1 MTHLGLILLAVCAN
15 VVLNLSL
22 RQTSRGMDV
31 SSLGAGAFSL
41 LLSPWMWLSLA
52 SGFVLI
58 AAFMGAIRHYSLSIT
73 YVAVTAT
80 AMVALTVI
88 GLLWHGEQASL
99 GRFLGLGLI
108 LVGLVLTIR
117 AV

>member
-58 AAFMGAIRHYSLSIT
+58 AAFMGAIRYYSLSIT
-73 YVAVTAT
+73 YVAVTAS
-80 AMVALTVI
+80 AMVVLTLA
-88 GLLWHGEQASL
+88 GMLLHDEHVSL
-99 GRFLGLGLI
+99 GRFLGLALI
-108 LVGLVLTIR
+108 VAGLVLTIR
-117 AV
+117 AA